1 MHQTY
6 LNDKYEKKKNVNLQE
21 TIVFMIA
28 NIEAVIEC
36 WQVIVHRTTNLN
48 DWRGRL
54 YHLPSPTTH
63 LVGASSV
70 LFCLCTL
77 ECTLGSTFKIATL

>member
-28 NIEAVIEC
+28 NIEPVVEC
-36 WQVIVHRTTNLN
+36 WQVIVRRAN
-48 DWRGRL
+48 
-54 YHLPSPTTH
+54 
-63 LVGASSV
+63 
-70 LFCLCTL
+70 
-77 ECTLGSTFKIATL
+77 FK